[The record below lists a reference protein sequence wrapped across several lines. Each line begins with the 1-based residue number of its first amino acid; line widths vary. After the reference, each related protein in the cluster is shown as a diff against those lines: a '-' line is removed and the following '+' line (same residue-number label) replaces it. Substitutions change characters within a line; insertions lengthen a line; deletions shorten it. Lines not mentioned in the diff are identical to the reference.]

1 MRIPKT
7 FGQRATTKTS
17 DEVRK
22 KYFLVFEGS
31 ETEVQ
36 YFNGISDNMI
46 AIGVDPLIEIRP
58 LLRSYNETGWSNPQ
72 KILNQLIEYIEEG
85 NTGLI
90 TINSLISRS
99 VDYLLE
105 DGVISKNSVY
115 STFDIHDLLSKNIIN
130 SNTGNDLV
138 QDVENIAKKICDC
151 LKEKAN
157 IVKDIKFSISIC
169 YSSC

>member
-1 MRIPKT
+1 MVK
-7 FGQRATTKTS
+7 
-17 DEVRK
+17 
-22 KYFLVFEGS
+22 
-31 ETEVQ
+31 
-36 YFNGISDNMI
+36 
-46 AIGVDPLIEIRP
+46 IRP

-72 KILNQLIEYIEEG
+72 KILNRLIEYIEEG

-157 IVKDIKFSISIC
+157 IVKAVEHLNDYINKQNITYEDGFDKFVLLLIGTKRALCHCRTMTSTNMLKTNAMKKDLDFI
-169 YSSC
+169 